1 MKHIESAAK
10 HGADMIKIQ
19 TYEPE
24 DITPKEKDF
33 NHVIKSGIWKS
44 RSLWS
49 LFREACTPY
58 DWHADAFAL
67 VDDLA
72 ETLNLTKADTLSYM
86 VRDYTVM
93 KNKERLREM
102 QSLGLGH

>member
-1 MKHIESAAK
+1 MAGDVSPVAMFRYFKVSL
-10 HGADMIKIQ
+10 G
-19 TYEPE
+19 TYVCP
-24 DITPKEKDF
+24 P
-33 NHVIKSGIWKS
+33 S
-44 RSLWS
+44 
-49 LFREACTPY
+49 
-58 DWHADAFAL
+58 
-67 VDDLA
+67 A

>member
-1 MKHIESAAK
+1 MKTATRS
-10 HGADMIKIQ
+10 
-19 TYEPE
+19 
-24 DITPKEKDF
+24 F
-33 NHVIKSGIWKS
+33 CLSKS
-44 RSLWS
+44 R
-49 LFREACTPY
+49 RN
-58 DWHADAFAL
+58 ADAFAL

>member
-1 MKHIESAAK
+1 MKTATRS
-10 HGADMIKIQ
+10 
-19 TYEPE
+19 
-24 DITPKEKDF
+24 F
-33 NHVIKSGIWKS
+33 CWSKS
-44 RSLWS
+44 R
-49 LFREACTPY
+49 RN
-58 DWHADAFAL
+58 ADAFAL

-86 VRDYTVM
+86 VRYYTVM

>member
-1 MKHIESAAK
+1 MKTS
-10 HGADMIKIQ
+10 
-19 TYEPE
+19 TRS
-24 DITPKEKDF
+24 F
-33 NHVIKSGIWKS
+33 CWSKS
-44 RSLWS
+44 R
-49 LFREACTPY
+49 RN
-58 DWHADAFAL
+58 ADAFAL